1 MSTRW
6 TRFAAAAAIAAV
18 AGCAAPKDTATVAG
32 CAQDAKPANL
42 NFTVEDLEGNDVT
55 LSTHTGKVILLDFW
69 ATWCGPCKFEIPG
82 FIELY
87 TQYGSQGLQVLGF
100 SVDDAVPALKEYAA
114 QMKMNYPIL
123 VGQGREDVQEAFG
136 PMPGLPTTFIIGRDG
151 KVCTSHTGFTEKEK
165 FEQQIKALL

>member
-1 MSTRW
+1 MSKGWARL
-6 TRFAAAAAIAAV
+6 AASMAMIAV
-18 AGCAAPKDTATVAG
+18 TGCAAERDTATVAG
-32 CAQDAKPANL
+32 CAPDAKPANL
-42 NFTVEDLEGNDVT
+42 NFTLKDLDGKDVALSASKGN
-55 LSTHTGKVILLDFW
+55 VILLDFW

-87 TQYGSQGLQVLGF
+87 TKYQGQGLQVLGF
-100 SVDDAVPALKEYAA
+100 AVDDPIPALQDYAK

-123 VGQGREDVQEAFG
+123 VGQGREDVVDAFG

-165 FEQQIKALL
+165 FEEQIKALL

>member
-1 MSTRW
+1 MSKGWARL
-6 TRFAAAAAIAAV
+6 AASMAMIAV
-18 AGCAAPKDTATVAG
+18 TGCAAERDTSTVAG
-32 CAQDAKPANL
+32 CAPDAKLANL
-42 NFTVEDLEGNDVT
+42 NFTLKDLDGKDVALSASKGN
-55 LSTHTGKVILLDFW
+55 VILLDFW

-87 TQYGSQGLQVLGF
+87 TKYRGQGLQVLGF
-100 SVDDAVPALKEYAA
+100 AVDDPIPALQDYAK

-123 VGQGREDVQEAFG
+123 VGQGREDVVDAFG

-165 FEQQIKALL
+165 FEEQIKALL